1 MMDHTETWQYVSHF
15 SCGTCYSKLF

>member
-1 MMDHTETWQYVSHF
+1 MDHTETWQYVSHF